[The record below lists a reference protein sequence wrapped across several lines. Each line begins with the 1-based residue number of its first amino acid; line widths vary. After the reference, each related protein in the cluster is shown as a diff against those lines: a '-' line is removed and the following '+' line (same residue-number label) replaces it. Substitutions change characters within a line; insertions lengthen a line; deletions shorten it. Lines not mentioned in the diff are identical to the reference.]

1 MNSRRQSA
9 VRWIVAATMLVLPVV
24 LLLSSVRSLQEL
36 SETKAVYL
44 RNRTADLAARLE
56 NLDQE
61 YFGEDL
67 LDLLAAE
74 EPALL
79 DLRIYAS
86 PEEDADDQTLASL
99 WRGEALFHTE
109 FRDGDVGEL
118 FRAYIPFHHEGG
130 LRIARMDL
138 AGDSAE
144 FLAEHTRHHLG
155 LSILAS
161 VALIGFAGYFI
172 WVERR
177 ASRMQRRQLEMEH
190 LAQLG
195 EMSAVLAHEIRNP
208 LGTIKGFVQLTLE
221 KAEDSVSGLLHP
233 VLEEVARLER
243 LVSDLLLYGRPR
255 KPEVRQ
261 CSWSDLAARVGRH
274 AREQIGDRPIQYSA
288 KGDLES
294 LRTDPEIL
302 EQVLLNLTRNAIEA
316 VDEQFGRTWVIAN
329 HLEDGTARIT
339 VEDNGPGLPAEVRS
353 RLFEPFTTTKSNGTG
368 LGLSIARKMT
378 EALGGS
384 IEIRPGVP
392 KGTCAE
398 LRFPGR

>member
-1 MNSRRQSA
+1 
-9 VRWIVAATMLVLPVV
+9 MLVLPVV
-24 LLLSSVRSLQEL
+24 LLLSALRSLQEL
-36 SETKAVYL
+36 NETKGVYL

-56 NLDQE
+56 NLSQQQID
-61 YFGEDL
+61 GDL
-67 LDLLAAE
+67 FDLLAAE

-79 DLRIYAS
+79 DLRVYQS
-86 PEEDADDQTLASL
+86 PADDTQDPTLAAL

-109 FRDGDVGEL
+109 LRRDDAGEI
-118 FRAYIPFHHEGG
+118 FRAYIPFHREGA

-138 AGDSAE
+138 ASDSAE
-144 FLAEHTRHHLG
+144 FLVEHTRHHLA

-161 VALIGFAGYFI
+161 VALIAFAGYFV

-177 ASRMQRRQLEMEH
+177 ATRMQRRQLEMEH

-221 KAEDSVSGLLHP
+221 SAEDSVSGLLSP

-255 KPEVRQ
+255 KPEVRL
-261 CSWSDLAARVGRH
+261 CSWPELAARVGRH
-274 AREQIGDRPIQYSA
+274 VQEQIGDRPIQYSA
-288 KGDLES
+288 GGDLEQ
-294 LRTDPEIL
+294 LTTDPEIL

-316 VDEQFGRTWVIAN
+316 VDEQSGRTWVIAN
-329 HLEDGTARIT
+329 HLKDGTARIT
-339 VEDNGPGLPAEVRS
+339 VEDNGPGLPVEVRS

-368 LGLSIARKMT
+368 LGLSIARKLT

-392 KGTCAE
+392 TGTCAE
-398 LRFPGR
+398 LRFPG